1 MGDPDAM
8 HAGHW
13 APYPFHSH
21 RYTEEERRKKKKK
34 TYKKVVE
41 EEMTCRSNNIKHAC
55 YTQMRSLASCVSKSC
70 RADTQPTGHRA
81 SRGYAFGQSVVG
93 GQAGPWQ

>member
-1 MGDPDAM
+1 MRCTQATRHHTLSIRTGILKK
-8 HAGHW
+8 
-13 APYPFHSH
+13 
-21 RYTEEERRKKKKK
+21 EEEKKK

-41 EEMTCRSNNIKHAC
+41 EEMTCRSNIIKHAC

-81 SRGYAFGQSVVG
+81 SHGYASGQSVVG
-93 GQAGPWQ
+93 GQAGPWR